1 MTMKIYSWVL
11 LSSLC
16 FILGPSLARESWA
29 TTIYSYIDDR
39 GNPVFTD
46 APDTIPEKY
55 RAKVKTHEDPNP
67 VSTAASKWQSAR
79 GKIKEQAKSYGWDLP
94 SFQIDMAG
102 LSQEQSKI
110 CTYAG
115 AAAILLLLIM
125 YVSKGQLVRISA
137 FFLLVIIGISTPV
150 LMYISDGG
158 PMDIMKN
165 KAAASGQAQQ
175 NRLQH
180 APQ

>member
-1 MTMKIYSWVL
+1 MAMKIHSWIVL
-11 LSSLC
+11 SCLC
-16 FILGPSLARESWA
+16 FILGPSLSRESWA

-39 GNPVFTD
+39 GSPVFTD

-55 RAKVKTHEDPNP
+55 RAKVKTHEEPNP
-67 VSTAASKWQSAR
+67 VSTTTSKWQSVQ
-79 GKIKEQAKSYGWDLP
+79 GKIKEQAKSYGRERS

-102 LSQEQSKI
+102 LNQEQSKI

-115 AAAILLLLIM
+115 AAAIVLLLIM
-125 YVSKGQLVRISA
+125 YVSKGQLVRMLA
-137 FFLLVIIGISTPV
+137 FCLLVVIGIATPV

-175 NRLQH
+175 DKLQH
-180 APQ
+180 IPQ